1 MAISVDKLAAEL
13 ANTLSA
19 YTGEIAE
26 EVKEAVDTTAQE
38 LLDNIRADAPKR
50 TGKYK
55 KAMAVKTVSENTYER
70 KKLWYVKS
78 PHYRLQHPQRACNR
92 HFGIPVLP
100 EQNDIEKEECAFHSS
115 LCGTSCQSKK
125 NHAAPGAFVHVKNR
139 SVEALQFPELLAEI
153 HQAACKNQKVKGDYQ
168 K

>member
-13 ANTLSA
+13 ANTISA

-50 TGKYK
+50 TGKYR

-78 PHYRLQHPQRACNR
+78 PHYRLQHLLERGHTLRNGGRSRAYPHIAKN
-92 HFGIPVLP
+92 
-100 EQNDIEKEECAFHSS
+100 EEKARVAFEER
-115 LCGTSCQSKK
+115 
-125 NHAAPGAFVHVKNR
+125 VERIVKNGG
-139 SVEALQFPELLAEI
+139 
-153 HQAACKNQKVKGDYQ
+153 K
-168 K
+168 

>member
-13 ANTLSA
+13 ANTLST

-38 LLDNIRADAPKR
+38 LLDNIRTDAPKR
-50 TGKYK
+50 TGKYR

-78 PHYRLQHPQRACNR
+78 PHYRLQHLLERGHALRNGGRSRAYP
-92 HFGIPVLP
+92 H
-100 EQNDIEKEECAFHSS
+100 IEKNEEKARVAFEER
-115 LCGTSCQSKK
+115 
-125 NHAAPGAFVHVKNR
+125 VERIVKNGG
-139 SVEALQFPELLAEI
+139 
-153 HQAACKNQKVKGDYQ
+153 K
-168 K
+168 

>member
-78 PHYRLQHPQRACNR
+78 PHYRLQHLLECGHAIRNGGRSRAYPHIAKN
-92 HFGIPVLP
+92 
-100 EQNDIEKEECAFHSS
+100 EEKARIAFEER
-115 LCGTSCQSKK
+115 
-125 NHAAPGAFVHVKNR
+125 VERIVKNGG
-139 SVEALQFPELLAEI
+139 
-153 HQAACKNQKVKGDYQ
+153 K
-168 K
+168 

>member
-19 YTGEIAE
+19 YAGEIAE

-78 PHYRLQHPQRACNR
+78 PHYRLQHLLERGHALRNGGRSRAYPHIAKN
-92 HFGIPVLP
+92 
-100 EQNDIEKEECAFHSS
+100 EEKARVAFEER
-115 LCGTSCQSKK
+115 
-125 NHAAPGAFVHVKNR
+125 VERIVKNGG
-139 SVEALQFPELLAEI
+139 
-153 HQAACKNQKVKGDYQ
+153 K
-168 K
+168 

>member
-13 ANTLSA
+13 ENTLSA

-50 TGKYK
+50 TGKYR

-78 PHYRLQHPQRACNR
+78 PHYRLQHLLERGHTLRNGGRSRAYPHIAKN
-92 HFGIPVLP
+92 
-100 EQNDIEKEECAFHSS
+100 EEKARVAFEER
-115 LCGTSCQSKK
+115 
-125 NHAAPGAFVHVKNR
+125 VERIVKNGG
-139 SVEALQFPELLAEI
+139 
-153 HQAACKNQKVKGDYQ
+153 K
-168 K
+168 

>member
-50 TGKYK
+50 TGKYR
-55 KAMAVKTVSENTYER
+55 KAMVVKTVSENTYER

-78 PHYRLQHPQRACNR
+78 PHYRLQHLLERGHTLRNGGRSRAYPHIAKN
-92 HFGIPVLP
+92 
-100 EQNDIEKEECAFHSS
+100 EEKARVAFEER
-115 LCGTSCQSKK
+115 
-125 NHAAPGAFVHVKNR
+125 VERIVKNGG
-139 SVEALQFPELLAEI
+139 
-153 HQAACKNQKVKGDYQ
+153 K
-168 K
+168 

>member
-19 YTGEIAE
+19 YTREIAE

-50 TGKYK
+50 TGKYR

-78 PHYRLQHPQRACNR
+78 PHYRLQHLLERGHALRNGGRSRAYPHIAKN
-92 HFGIPVLP
+92 
-100 EQNDIEKEECAFHSS
+100 EEKARVAFEER
-115 LCGTSCQSKK
+115 
-125 NHAAPGAFVHVKNR
+125 VERIVKNGG
-139 SVEALQFPELLAEI
+139 
-153 HQAACKNQKVKGDYQ
+153 K
-168 K
+168 

>member
-50 TGKYK
+50 TGKYR

-78 PHYRLQHPQRACNR
+78 PHYRLQHLLERGHPLRNGGRSRAYPHIAKN
-92 HFGIPVLP
+92 
-100 EQNDIEKEECAFHSS
+100 EEKARVAFEER
-115 LCGTSCQSKK
+115 
-125 NHAAPGAFVHVKNR
+125 VERIVKNGG
-139 SVEALQFPELLAEI
+139 
-153 HQAACKNQKVKGDYQ
+153 K
-168 K
+168 

>member
-13 ANTLSA
+13 ANALSA

-50 TGKYK
+50 TGKYR

-78 PHYRLQHPQRACNR
+78 PHYRLQHLLERGHALRNGGRSRAYP
-92 HFGIPVLP
+92 H
-100 EQNDIEKEECAFHSS
+100 IEKNEEKARVAFEER
-115 LCGTSCQSKK
+115 
-125 NHAAPGAFVHVKNR
+125 VERIVKNGG
-139 SVEALQFPELLAEI
+139 
-153 HQAACKNQKVKGDYQ
+153 K
-168 K
+168 

>member
-50 TGKYK
+50 TGKYR

-78 PHYRLQHPQRACNR
+78 PHYRLQHLLERGHTLRNGGRSRAYPHIAKN
-92 HFGIPVLP
+92 
-100 EQNDIEKEECAFHSS
+100 EEKARVAFEER
-115 LCGTSCQSKK
+115 
-125 NHAAPGAFVHVKNR
+125 VERIVKNGG
-139 SVEALQFPELLAEI
+139 
-153 HQAACKNQKVKGDYQ
+153 K
-168 K
+168 

>member
-78 PHYRLQHPQRACNR
+78 PHYRLQHLLERGHTLRNGGRSRAYPHIAKN
-92 HFGIPVLP
+92 
-100 EQNDIEKEECAFHSS
+100 EEKARVAFEER
-115 LCGTSCQSKK
+115 
-125 NHAAPGAFVHVKNR
+125 VERIVKNGG
-139 SVEALQFPELLAEI
+139 
-153 HQAACKNQKVKGDYQ
+153 K
-168 K
+168 

>member
-13 ANTLSA
+13 ASTLAA

-26 EVKEAVDTTAQE
+26 EVKEAVDITAQE

-55 KAMAVKTVSENTYER
+55 KAMDVKTISENTYER

-78 PHYRLQHPQRACNR
+78 PHYRLQHLLERGHALRNGGRSKAFP
-92 HFGIPVLP
+92 H
-100 EQNDIEKEECAFHSS
+100 IEKNEEKARAAFEER
-115 LCGTSCQSKK
+115 
-125 NHAAPGAFVHVKNR
+125 VERIVKNGG
-139 SVEALQFPELLAEI
+139 
-153 HQAACKNQKVKGDYQ
+153 K
-168 K
+168 

>member
-1 MAISVDKLAAEL
+1 MAIRVDKLAAEL

-50 TGKYK
+50 TGKYR

-78 PHYRLQHPQRACNR
+78 PHYRLQHLLERGHTLRNGGRSRAYPHIAKN
-92 HFGIPVLP
+92 
-100 EQNDIEKEECAFHSS
+100 EEKARVAFEER
-115 LCGTSCQSKK
+115 
-125 NHAAPGAFVHVKNR
+125 VERIVKNGG
-139 SVEALQFPELLAEI
+139 
-153 HQAACKNQKVKGDYQ
+153 K
-168 K
+168 

>member
-13 ANTLSA
+13 ANALSA

-50 TGKYK
+50 TGKYR

-78 PHYRLQHPQRACNR
+78 PYYRLQHLLERGHALRNGGRSRAYPHIAKN
-92 HFGIPVLP
+92 
-100 EQNDIEKEECAFHSS
+100 EEKARVALEER
-115 LCGTSCQSKK
+115 
-125 NHAAPGAFVHVKNR
+125 VERIVKNGG
-139 SVEALQFPELLAEI
+139 
-153 HQAACKNQKVKGDYQ
+153 K
-168 K
+168 